1 MKISIYKFIT
11 AFCLFPVSDWGA
23 FVQRLTKKLLTI
35 WLVSRI
41 IDVIKAPLFY
51 IGLVGIL
58 IYSPDTVAWIFIK
71 IGEIELSVMA
81 LMLSVV
87 MPDIF
92 SGSGTEYRTW
102 AQMWQ
107 AGLNALPSDMV
118 EIINGLG
125 VAQLLGY
132 ITTTIGTIATI
143 KMFRSAM
150 KRARLM

>member
-35 WLVSRI
+35 WLVSRL

-51 IGLVGIL
+51 IGLIGIL

-71 IGEIELSVMA
+71 IGEIELSVMT

-92 SGSGTEYRTW
+92 SGSGTEYTTW